1 MLSSLEKQIKCAVMN
16 KTNEKIKKL
25 TTEYK
30 GYQKELKK
38 LQDKLNKLRGLSIPS
53 VNKQIVEE
61 EKKSITKTM
70 KVIKTQMSQVVDEL
84 VNIGYCKGKCVGK
97 KCMDER
103 RAKVIKLLEDNKQY
117 LKF

>member
-1 MLSSLEKQIKCAVMN
+1 MLSSLGKKIKCFAV
-16 KTNEKIKKL
+16 KKDDDKIKKL

-30 GYQKELKK
+30 WYQKELKHLQAK
-38 LQDKLNKLRGLSIPS
+38 LDKFRGLSIPS
-53 VNKQIVEE
+53 VKKQIVEE
-61 EKKSITKTM
+61 EKKSIKERM

-97 KCMDER
+97 KCMDDR
-103 RAKVIKLLEDNKQY
+103 RAKVINLLKYNTHS